1 MGTVPFQL
9 QSMGNELTRSHQPY
23 FVRQISDSSGIDE
36 ATIEGFYSSFQK
48 ECPSGHMTPEDFST
62 LYSKVFSS
70 GEAQDLRSKAFG
82 AFSKNGNTI
91 DFRDFVMVIHLTSN
105 GSPEEKVRLMFRMYD
120 KDGNGSIDA
129 REMNEVIRE
138 CYQMLGEDSHGKAED
153 MFNMMDKDGDG
164 TITEQE
170 FIRACLEDVELSRL
184 LSIRT

>member
-1 MGTVPFQL
+1 MGVRNERT
-9 QSMGNELTRSHQPY
+9 MGNELTRAHQPY
-23 FVRQISDSSGIDE
+23 FVRQISESSGKDD
-36 ATIEGFYSSFQK
+36 ATIEDFYINFGK
-48 ECPSGHMTPEDFST
+48 ECPSGVMTPEDFSN
-62 LYSKVFSS
+62 LYQKVFSS
-70 GEAQDLRSKAFG
+70 GEAQDLRSRAFG

-105 GSPEEKVRLMFRMYD
+105 GSAEEKLRLMFRMYD
-120 KDGNGSIDA
+120 KNGNGSIDA

>member
-1 MGTVPFQL
+1 MGRIRSLNQKEVKNLFEKESKPF
-9 QSMGNELTRSHQPY
+9 
-23 FVRQISDSSGIDE
+23 
-36 ATIEGFYSSFQK
+36 K
-48 ECPSGHMTPEDFST
+48 ECPSGHMTPEDFSK
-62 LYSKVFSS
+62 LYSKVFST

-82 AFSKNGNTI
+82 AFSKNGSTI
-91 DFRDFVMVIHLTSN
+91 DFRDFVMVIHMTSN
-105 GSPEEKVRLMFRMYD
+105 GSPEEKLRLMFRMYD

-129 REMNEVIRE
+129 REMNEMIRE

-153 MFNMMDKDGDG
+153 MFNIMDKDGDG

>member
-1 MGTVPFQL
+1 
-9 QSMGNELTRSHQPY
+9 MGNDMSHQPY
-23 FVRQISDSSGIDE
+23 VVRQISQNSGKDE
-36 ATIEGFYSSFQK
+36 AAIQDFYTAFQK
-48 ECPSGHMTPEDFST
+48 ECPSGHMTPEDFSK
-62 LYSKVFSS
+62 LYSKVFST

-82 AFSKNGNTI
+82 AFSKNGSTI
-91 DFRDFVMVIHLTSN
+91 DFRDFVMVIHMTSN
-105 GSPEEKVRLMFRMYD
+105 GSPEEKLRLMFRMYD